1 MDTNLIT
8 EIADI
13 QAIKKNIEDV
23 IALTD
28 VALKGLKKEASQ
40 AIDFKGL
47 ADVAK
52 NIEKVTVARKSQKAV
67 LSELEKVELAIKKT
81 DEFTLQ
87 NKFKIEELLS
97 KEVNTIAELTAQNK
111 ALENVRK
118 NLDFT
123 DKNYEKTQ
131 NQIIAKENENI
142 AKIKE
147 FQNVEQQRTSGIG
160 KYEEAIKRALS
171 TDGNYKTQ
179 LLELRNTMASL
190 EIEKEKAIKTYGVE
204 SKEVKALTEQYDI
217 LEKKAGEVSDKQ
229 GDMQARI
236 KYLADDYGKFKAVL
250 SGVQVVMG
258 AVSVGKGF
266 LSILGIE
273 SSTVEKATQK
283 LTALIATMQGLKA
296 IQETLNQDNYF
307 MQFLKQI
314 KPLESGINKIKGFF
328 KGLGT
333 AIAGVSVI
341 VAAFV
346 AAIALG
352 IKMISDNIK
361 GQEEYEKKLKEDRAR
376 VAYIDSLKK
385 MAEETKNLK
394 TQTEQATTS
403 ITNFD
408 EAISALNINTAEG
421 IALNNDFF
429 NSIVR
434 QGMAAQAKK
443 AIELMNEYLIL
454 QDKLKNNYTPGGE
467 DEQRVKAIEEEM
479 GNLMVAVQN
488 STKNAEDLI
497 KVLSGGSITGVQTL
511 TLSYFQKIME
521 MFKKSQPVVKET
533 TATIKSSVT
542 EIKEAVKSL
551 TPEEIEEE
559 DFAGIERARRKLEGL
574 IKKVEEGVPPLQI
587 DIPFEFEEPEIEE
600 LKSALE
606 KFSDEVAKQIGIF
619 SVKLKV
625 KLDLEKDGK
634 EGDLKRISDSVK
646 EVLTGLMNT
655 SQQVLNNV
663 VGNAIKMSNEEY
675 NTRTQAAENEANIAK
690 EALETSLLNEEDRA
704 EAEVRIEKEKQRKL
718 SDLKNEQAKKERDS
732 QAAEIAINAVMAFAS
747 TLATAKGGMTA
758 KLVQAA
764 AVSAV
769 TLSQLAVLYSK
780 PLPKYEKGG
789 IVGTERSV
797 IAGERGREL
806 AFTPD
811 NKVLMLDSKGIYNL
825 PTGTIIKD
833 NKTTEKILKEKNIN
847 ISVSRDYIE
856 IDRQKYINKYLNKTL

>member
-13 QAIKKNIEDV
+13 QAIKKNIEAV

-52 NIEKVTVARKSQKAV
+52 NVEKVTAARKSQKEV

-171 TDGNYKTQ
+171 TDGSYKSQ

-190 EIEKEKAIKTYGVE
+190 EIEKEKAVKTYGVE
-204 SKEVKALTEQYDI
+204 SKEVKSLTEQYDI
-217 LEKKAGEVSDKQ
+217 LEKKAGEVTDKQ

-250 SGVQVVMG
+250 SGVQAVMG

-266 LSILGIE
+266 LSIFGLE

-283 LTALIATMQGLKA
+283 LAALIATMQGLKA
-296 IQETLNQDNYF
+296 LQETLNQDNYF

-352 IKMISDNIK
+352 IKMIKDVKK
-361 GQEEYEKKLKEDRAR
+361 GTEEYEKTLKEDRAR
-376 VAYIDSLKK
+376 KNYIDSLKK

-403 ITNFD
+403 ITNFY
-408 EAISALNINTAEG
+408 EAIS
-421 IALNNDFF
+421 
-429 NSIVR
+429 
-434 QGMAAQAKK
+434 
-443 AIELMNEYLIL
+443 
-454 QDKLKNNYTPGGE
+454 
-467 DEQRVKAIEEEM
+467 
-479 GNLMVAVQN
+479 
-488 STKNAEDLI
+488 
-497 KVLSGGSITGVQTL
+497 
-511 TLSYFQKIME
+511 
-521 MFKKSQPVVKET
+521 
-533 TATIKSSVT
+533 
-542 EIKEAVKSL
+542 
-551 TPEEIEEE
+551 
-559 DFAGIERARRKLEGL
+559 
-574 IKKVEEGVPPLQI
+574 
-587 DIPFEFEEPEIEE
+587 
-600 LKSALE
+600 
-606 KFSDEVAKQIGIF
+606 
-619 SVKLKV
+619 
-625 KLDLEKDGK
+625 
-634 EGDLKRISDSVK
+634 
-646 EVLTGLMNT
+646 
-655 SQQVLNNV
+655 
-663 VGNAIKMSNEEY
+663 
-675 NTRTQAAENEANIAK
+675 
-690 EALETSLLNEEDRA
+690 
-704 EAEVRIEKEKQRKL
+704 
-718 SDLKNEQAKKERDS
+718 
-732 QAAEIAINAVMAFAS
+732 
-747 TLATAKGGMTA
+747 
-758 KLVQAA
+758 
-764 AVSAV
+764 
-769 TLSQLAVLYSK
+769 
-780 PLPKYEKGG
+780 
-789 IVGTERSV
+789 
-797 IAGERGREL
+797 
-806 AFTPD
+806 
-811 NKVLMLDSKGIYNL
+811 
-825 PTGTIIKD
+825 
-833 NKTTEKILKEKNIN
+833 
-847 ISVSRDYIE
+847 
-856 IDRQKYINKYLNKTL
+856 

>member
-13 QAIKKNIEDV
+13 QAIKKNIEAV

-52 NIEKVTVARKSQKAV
+52 NVEKVTAARKSQKAV

-171 TDGNYKTQ
+171 TDGSYKSQ

-217 LEKKAGEVSDKQ
+217 LEKKAGEVTDKQ

-236 KYLADDYGKFKAVL
+236 NYLADDYGKFKAVL
-250 SGVQVVMG
+250 SGVQAVMG

-266 LSILGIE
+266 LSIFGLE
-273 SSTVEKATQK
+273 SSAVEKATQK
-283 LTALIATMQGLKA
+283 LAALIATMQGLKA
-296 IQETLNQDNYF
+296 LQETLNQDNYF

-314 KPLESGINKIKGFF
+314 KPLESGINKIKGLF

-333 AIAGVSVI
+333 AIAGVSAI
-341 VAAFV
+341 VAVFV

-352 IKMISDNIK
+352 IKMISDVKK
-361 GQEEYEKKLKEDRAR
+361 GTEEYEQTLKEDRAR
-376 VAYIDSLKK
+376 VAYIKSLEEMAKK
-385 MAEETKNLK
+385 TKELK

-408 EAISALNINTAEG
+408 EAISALNVSTANG

-434 QGMAAQAKK
+434 QGLASQAKK

-479 GNLMVAVQN
+479 FNLMVAVQN
-488 STKNAEDLI
+488 AEKNAEDLI
-497 KVLSGGSITGVQTL
+497 KVLSGGSITGVQTV
-511 TLSYFQKIME
+511 TLSYFQKIIE
-521 MFKKSQPVVKET
+521 IFKKTQPEVKKT
-533 TATIKSSVT
+533 TEAIKSSVKET
-542 EIKEAVKSL
+542 KEAVKSL
-551 TPEEIEEE
+551 TQAEIEEE
-559 DFAGIERARRKLEGL
+559 DFAFVERMKSAIDRLK
-574 IKKVEEGVPPLQI
+574 KKVEEGVPPLEI
-587 DIPFEFEEPEIEE
+587 DIPFEIEDPKEEE

-606 KFSDEVAKQIGIF
+606 KFSDKVAKELGTLT
-619 SVKLKV
+619 VKLKIEV
-625 KLDLEKDGK
+625 DGK
-634 EGDLKRISDSVK
+634 EGDLKKISDSIN
-646 EVLTGLMNT
+646 EMTAGLIDT
-655 SQQVLNNV
+655 SRQVLNNV
-663 VGNAIKMSNEEY
+663 VGNAIKMSEAEY

-690 EALETSLLNEEDRA
+690 EALETALLNEEDRA
-704 EAEVRIEKEKQRKL
+704 EAEIRIEKEKQRKL

-732 QAAEIAINAVMAFAS
+732 QAVEIAVNAIMAFAS
-747 TLATAKGGMTA
+747 TMATAKGGITA
-758 KLVQAA
+758 RLVQAA

-780 PLPKYEKGG
+780 PLPKYERGG
-789 IVGTERSV
+789 IVGTETSV

-833 NKTTEKILKEKNIN
+833 NHTTEKILKEKNIN

>member
-13 QAIKKNIEDV
+13 QAIKKNIEAV

-47 ADVAK
+47 TDVAK
-52 NIEKVTVARKSQKAV
+52 NVEKVTAARKTQKAV

-190 EIEKEKAIKTYGVE
+190 EIEKEKAIKTYGAE
-204 SKEVKALTEQYDI
+204 SKEVKSLAEQYDI
-217 LEKKAGEVSDKQ
+217 LEKKAGEVTDKQ

-273 SSTVEKATQK
+273 SSAVEKATQK
-283 LTALIATMQGLKA
+283 LTALIATMQGIKA
-296 IQETLNQDNYF
+296 IQETLNEDNYF

-314 KPLESGINKIKGFF
+314 KPIEAGLTKIKGLFE
-328 KGLGT
+328 GVGT

-352 IKMISDNIK
+352 IKMISDNNELHKEAIEQK
-361 GQEEYEKKLKEDRAR
+361 EKDRKITEELTNEHRTHAKALKEINDK
-376 VAYIDSLKK
+376 L
-385 MAEETKNLK
+385 
-394 TQTEQATTS
+394 QEQK
-403 ITNFD
+403 
-408 EAISALNINTAEG
+408 ELYKQVTAEFVAG
-421 IALNNDFF
+421 QQTF
-429 NSIVR
+429 
-434 QGMAAQAKK
+434 AQ
-443 AIELMNEYLIL
+443 Y
-454 QDKLKNNYTPGGE
+454 Q
-467 DEQRVKAIEEEM
+467 
-479 GNLMVAVQN
+479 
-488 STKNAEDLI
+488 
-497 KVLSGGSITGVQTL
+497 
-511 TLSYFQKIME
+511 
-521 MFKKSQPVVKET
+521 
-533 TATIKSSVT
+533 
-542 EIKEAVKSL
+542 
-551 TPEEIEEE
+551 
-559 DFAGIERARRKLEGL
+559 
-574 IKKVEEGVPPLQI
+574 
-587 DIPFEFEEPEIEE
+587 
-600 LKSALE
+600 
-606 KFSDEVAKQIGIF
+606 
-619 SVKLKV
+619 
-625 KLDLEKDGK
+625 
-634 EGDLKRISDSVK
+634 
-646 EVLTGLMNT
+646 
-655 SQQVLNNV
+655 
-663 VGNAIKMSNEEY
+663 
-675 NTRTQAAENEANIAK
+675 
-690 EALETSLLNEEDRA
+690 
-704 EAEVRIEKEKQRKL
+704 
-718 SDLKNEQAKKERDS
+718 
-732 QAAEIAINAVMAFAS
+732 
-747 TLATAKGGMTA
+747 
-758 KLVQAA
+758 
-764 AVSAV
+764 
-769 TLSQLAVLYSK
+769 
-780 PLPKYEKGG
+780 
-789 IVGTERSV
+789 
-797 IAGERGREL
+797 
-806 AFTPD
+806 
-811 NKVLMLDSKGIYNL
+811 
-825 PTGTIIKD
+825 
-833 NKTTEKILKEKNIN
+833 
-847 ISVSRDYIE
+847 
-856 IDRQKYINKYLNKTL
+856 

>member
-13 QAIKKNIEDV
+13 QAIKKNIEAV

-28 VALKGLKKEASQ
+28 VALKGLKKEAAQ
-40 AIDFKGL
+40 AIDFKDL

-52 NIEKVTVARKSQKAV
+52 NVEKVTAARKSQKQV

-273 SSTVEKATQK
+273 SSAVDKATQK
-283 LTALIATMQGLKA
+283 LAALVATMQGLKA
-296 IQETLNQDNYF
+296 IQETLNEDNYF

-314 KPLESGINKIKGFF
+314 KPVQAGLNKIKGLF

-352 IKMISDNIK
+352 IKMISDNNKLHREAIEQK
-361 GQEEYEKKLKEDRAR
+361 EKDRRVTAELIEEHRTHAKALKEINDKLQEQKILYQQVTAEF
-376 VAYIDSLKK
+376 VAGQKTF
-385 MAEETKNLK
+385 AEYQGNLK
-394 TQTEQATTS
+394 LLTLENQIKSLSEAYADFTAKAMAMKQHPFDQTYILAFEEAKKKIIETAIVTRNLSNALADPKSAYALDGILNPETSEQGASSQLLTLNDLINQITANYRNLEPVVEKTTDAIKNSATEVR
-403 ITNFD
+403 
-408 EAISALNINTAEG
+408 EAI
-421 IALNNDFF
+421 
-429 NSIVR
+429 
-434 QGMAAQAKK
+434 
-443 AIELMNEYLIL
+443 
-454 QDKLKNNYTPGGE
+454 
-467 DEQRVKAIEEEM
+467 
-479 GNLMVAVQN
+479 
-488 STKNAEDLI
+488 
-497 KVLSGGSITGVQTL
+497 
-511 TLSYFQKIME
+511 
-521 MFKKSQPVVKET
+521 
-533 TATIKSSVT
+533 
-542 EIKEAVKSL
+542 KSL
-551 TPEEIEEE
+551 TAAEIEEE
-559 DFAGIERARRKLEGL
+559 DSAFTERQRKY
-574 IKKVEEGVPPLQI
+574 IDRFRKKVAEDVPLLEI
-587 DIPFEFEEPEIEE
+587 DIPIEFEEPEIKE

-606 KFSDEVAKQIGIF
+606 KLSDEITKYF
-619 SVKLKV
+619 YNKNFW
-625 KLDLEKDGK
+625 GK
-634 EGDLKRISDSVK
+634 MLPVDDLKSISNSVK

-663 VGNAIKMSNEEY
+663 VGNAIKMSEEEY

-704 EAEVRIEKEKQRKL
+704 EAEERIEKEKQRKL
-718 SDLKNEQAKKERDS
+718 SDLKNEQAKKERDA

-747 TLATAKGGMTA
+747 TLATAKGGMVA

-789 IVGTERSV
+789 IVGSETSV

-833 NKTTEKILKEKNIN
+833 NHTTEKILKEKNIN